1 MRQCVVNAVL
11 LAGIQNVATAIPLRT
26 QIWGLLGTTGPAY
39 IGYGVIGFLFAVLWI
54 PAEVGWFSAVLVLA
68 PLFVARWAFA
78 QYGDELQA
86 HERTLRALV
95 TAVETKEPHN
105 AGHSER
111 VAQLSEWM
119 AEAMLLGHKEIQD
132 IRTAGM
138 LHDVGKVAMPTRLLG
153 SRQPH
158 TDDDLVRMAGHAL
171 GGVELVKDVDFLS
184 GSVDGIAH
192 HHERFDGRGYPDG
205 LAGDAIPLAARI
217 VAVADAFECLT
228 SAHSYRPA
236 LSAEDA
242 LDVVR
247 GQAATQFDP
256 QVVELLVKALSR
268 HEWTVTDRTPDELAS
283 AGVALDHDEPEVSD
297 HIAFTDRLRTQ
308 DHRSGRRPAPRER
321 GGALMLEGL
330 RRIDLRVAIG
340 LLAGACVV
348 MSLWRSRALRRRPA
362 RRRPGGDAALPR
374 GDRPRRDGS
383 AHHPHRPGDRADVD
397 RRRPGPAFTPLT
409 AAVSRRSPRPS
420 SWPRSRWAWW
430 LGLLILR
437 LVSGSAHWGGTRG
450 PPARC
455 RQRRGALPFGRLRRR
470 HPDRVAGRVAC
481 PPLARRDRH
490 AAGRHGGHGR
500 RPLPRGG
507 RAGRARPRAAAAV
520 GRRRAP
526 LQRWRWPPR

>member
-1 MRQCVVNAVL
+1 MSPSSSRPSQGSEASPLRVALFIGFVCFLALASGSLAWLVAGPPTDVLALAVLVLVAVASWVGRENLLATRIRFSFVSIVILASIVITGPSGAALVGGGANLLRFTTMPLRVRVFNTGMFTVVGAFGGLAYLTVGGRADVTNLHSASSLLLQVGLPLVAADVTQCVVNAIL
-11 LAGIQNVATAIPLRT
+11 LAGIQKVATAIPFRT
-26 QIWGLLGTTGPAY
+26 QVWGLLATTGPAY
-39 IGYGVIGFLFAVLWI
+39 IGYGLIGFLFAVLWI

-158 TDDDLVRMAGHAL
+158 TDDDLVTMAGHAL

-205 LAGDAIPLAARI
+205 LTGESIPLAARI
-217 VAVADAFECLT
+217 IAVADAFECLT

-236 LSAEDA
+236 MSAEEA

-247 GQAATQFDP
+247 GQASTQFDP

-283 AGVALDHDEPEVSD
+283 AGVALDHDEPQVSD
-297 HIAFTDRLRTQ
+297 HIAFTDRLRT
-308 DHRSGRRPAPRER
+308 RITGR
-321 GGALMLEGL
+321 
-330 RRIDLRVAIG
+330 
-340 LLAGACVV
+340 
-348 MSLWRSRALRRRPA
+348 
-362 RRRPGGDAALPR
+362 
-374 GDRPRRDGS
+374 
-383 AHHPHRPGDRADVD
+383 
-397 RRRPGPAFTPLT
+397 
-409 AAVSRRSPRPS
+409 
-420 SWPRSRWAWW
+420 
-430 LGLLILR
+430 
-437 LVSGSAHWGGTRG
+437 
-450 PPARC
+450 
-455 RQRRGALPFGRLRRR
+455 
-470 HPDRVAGRVAC
+470 
-481 PPLARRDRH
+481 
-490 AAGRHGGHGR
+490 AAGLHHASGEVR
-500 RPLPRGG
+500 
-507 RAGRARPRAAAAV
+507 
-520 GRRRAP
+520 
-526 LQRWRWPPR
+526 

>member
-1 MRQCVVNAVL
+1 MSPSSSRHARGPDTSALRITLFIAFVWMLALAGCTLAWLVAGPPSSGPALAVLTLVAVASSIGRDNFVGTRISFSFTSIVVLASIVITGPVGAAVVGGGANLFRVRKMPTRVRVFNTGMFTVVGAVGGLAYLTVGGRADVTTLHSASSLLLQVGLPLVAADVTQCVVNAVL

-26 QIWGLLGTTGPAY
+26 QVWGLLGTTGPAY
-39 IGYGVIGFLFAVLWI
+39 IGYGLIGFLFAVLWI
-54 PAEVGWFSAVLVLA
+54 PAAVGWFSAILVLV

-153 SRQPH
+153 SRQAH

-205 LAGDAIPLAARI
+205 LAGDSIPLAARI

-236 LSAEDA
+236 LPSEEA
-242 LDVVR
+242 LDIVR

-256 QVVELLVKALSR
+256 QVVELLAKALSR
-268 HEWTVTDRTPDELAS
+268 HEWTVTERTPDELAS
-283 AGVALDHDEPEVSD
+283 AGIALDHDEPEVSD
-297 HIAFTDRLRTQ
+297 HIAFTDRLRT
-308 DHRSGRRPAPRER
+308 RITGR
-321 GGALMLEGL
+321 
-330 RRIDLRVAIG
+330 
-340 LLAGACVV
+340 
-348 MSLWRSRALRRRPA
+348 
-362 RRRPGGDAALPR
+362 
-374 GDRPRRDGS
+374 
-383 AHHPHRPGDRADVD
+383 
-397 RRRPGPAFTPLT
+397 
-409 AAVSRRSPRPS
+409 
-420 SWPRSRWAWW
+420 
-430 LGLLILR
+430 
-437 LVSGSAHWGGTRG
+437 
-450 PPARC
+450 
-455 RQRRGALPFGRLRRR
+455 
-470 HPDRVAGRVAC
+470 
-481 PPLARRDRH
+481 
-490 AAGRHGGHGR
+490 AAGLHHASGEVR
-500 RPLPRGG
+500 
-507 RAGRARPRAAAAV
+507 
-520 GRRRAP
+520 
-526 LQRWRWPPR
+526 